1 MNSIHPDASNLYT
14 SLDDIYY
21 YGGQKRRL
29 HVAVL
34 THNAD
39 GPHEMDLQVGDQ
51 IAVAGNHWDGYSKGT
66 NLRTKK
72 SGLYPTFKV
81 TNQSIL
87 FIKQETKKKKN
98 CLGISKTGN
107 CTFC

>member
-1 MNSIHPDASNLYT
+1 MNSLHPDASTLYT

-29 HVAVL
+29 HEAVL
-34 THNAD
+34 PHKAN
-39 GPHEMDLQVGDQ
+39 GPHEMNLLVGDE

-66 NLRTKK
+66 NLRTKE

-81 TNQSIL
+81 CTYNKNCSLKIVFKNIYITSIL
-87 FIKQETKKKKN
+87 GVSKN
-98 CLGISKTGN
+98 
-107 CTFC
+107 

>member
-1 MNSIHPDASNLYT
+1 MCRVAYEIMNSIHPDASTLYT

-29 HVAVL
+29 HIAVL
-34 THNAD
+34 THEAD

-51 IAVAGNHWDGYSKGT
+51 IAVAGNHWNGYSKGT

-72 SGLYPTFKV
+72 NGLYPTFKV
-81 TNQSIL
+81 CMKS
-87 FIKQETKKKKN
+87 F
-98 CLGISKTGN
+98 
-107 CTFC
+107 

>member
-1 MNSIHPDASNLYT
+1 MNSLHPDASTLYT

-34 THNAD
+34 PHKAN
-39 GPHEMDLQVGDQ
+39 GPHEMNLLVGDE

-66 NLRTKK
+66 NLRTKE

-81 TNQSIL
+81 CSITIVYEKCNL
-87 FIKQETKKKKN
+87 NI
-98 CLGISKTGN
+98 
-107 CTFC
+107 

>member
-1 MNSIHPDASNLYT
+1 MCRVAYEIMNSLHPDVSNLYT

-29 HVAVL
+29 HVAIL
-34 THNAD
+34 PHYAD
-39 GPHEMDLQVGDQ
+39 GPQEMDLQVGDE
-51 IAVAGNHWDGYSKGT
+51 IAVAGNHWDGFSKGM

-81 TNQSIL
+81 CI
-87 FIKQETKKKKN
+87 IN
-98 CLGISKTGN
+98 CLQI
-107 CTFC
+107 FA

>member
-1 MNSIHPDASNLYT
+1 MNSLHPDASTLYT

-34 THNAD
+34 PHHAD
-39 GPHEMDLQVGDQ
+39 GPHEMDLQIGDE
-51 IAVAGNHWDGYSKGT
+51 IAVAGNHWDGNSKGT

-81 TNQSIL
+81 TRIIELKLIL
-87 FIKQETKKKKN
+87 
-98 CLGISKTGN
+98 
-107 CTFC
+107 

>member
-1 MNSIHPDASNLYT
+1 MQVCRVAYEIMNSLHPDASSLYT

-34 THNAD
+34 SYEAD
-39 GPHEMDLQVGDQ
+39 GPQEMDLQVNDE

-81 TNQSIL
+81 Y
-87 FIKQETKKKKN
+87 TK
-98 CLGISKTGN
+98 
-107 CTFC
+107 